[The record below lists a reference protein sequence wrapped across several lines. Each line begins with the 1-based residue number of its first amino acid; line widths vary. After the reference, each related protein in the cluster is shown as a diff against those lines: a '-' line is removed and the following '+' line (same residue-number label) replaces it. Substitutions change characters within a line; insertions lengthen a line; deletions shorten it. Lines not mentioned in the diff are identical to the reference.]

1 MQKNYTALVLILFIF
16 SLNPVY
22 AQPLFNTNALVLD
35 SELGNGQVSFFPSFT
50 TGSHVNTIAY
60 NARALDLYKRE
71 EFGGKQRDFTF
82 SPFASA
88 HYFERKLGISGTSTE
103 LRFGGEAIYSYGR
116 KINSNTPFSN
126 RNISRRWAF
135 SYYLLYYWS
144 DDNTSQISGALG
156 IHSRREKDITSFVFE
171 NDILGGRGR
180 DEFRTIAFDITHTH
194 KFSKR
199 WVGFGT
205 NLTLWTGTTNGLGSR
220 NRNEIYDLTNQFG
233 GQFSNGVLSF
243 KVTVDNVAFSIGY
256 DSEHI
261 RDFFQNN
268 FHYLINDGKIP
279 RLEDR
284 DDRFFFSIS
293 LLNFGFY

>member
-1 MQKNYTALVLILFIF
+1 MQLYGQDTSSLIAETDLGKGK
-16 SLNPVY
+16 VY
-22 AQPLFNTNALVLD
+22 
-35 SELGNGQVSFFPSFT
+35 FFPSAT
-50 TGSHVNTIAY
+50 VGSHVNGLAY
-60 NARALDLYKRE
+60 NIRGIDIFTRDQIN
-71 EFGGKQRDFTF
+71 GKNRSFTI
-82 SPFASA
+82 SPFISA
-88 HYFERKLGISGTSTE
+88 HYFERKLGIPGTSTE
-103 LRFGGEAIYSYGR
+103 LRFGAEGLYSYGR
-116 KINSNTPFSN
+116 SVSSDALFSN
-126 RNISRRWAF
+126 RNLSRRWAF

-180 DEFRTIAFDITHTH
+180 DEFRTIAFDINHSHRFTR
-194 KFSKR
+194 R
-199 WVGFGT
+199 WIGFGT

-233 GQFSNGVLSF
+233 GRFSNGILSF
-243 KVTVDNVAFSIGY
+243 KLNVDNIVFSIGY

-268 FHYLINDGKIP
+268 FHYIINDGKLP
-279 RLEDR
+279 RLENR

-293 LLNFGFY
+293 ILNFGYY